1 MIDQNQHL
9 QTFRRLDL
17 FPKFFQNKIQ
27 IVRILEW
34 NVEEHKNIG
43 KSCKKYKKQKK
54 ALEKKKKNWPQV
66 CGLV

>member
-9 QTFRRLDL
+9 QTFTRLDL
-17 FPKFFQNKIQ
+17 FPKHFQNNIQ

-43 KSCKKYKKQKK
+43 KSCKEDQKTKKT
-54 ALEKKKKNWPQV
+54 KKN
-66 CGLV
+66 